1 MNKSNLIKCQDCG
14 HEVSLSAI
22 VCPNCGFKKTK
33 KQILIEHWNNM
44 SIIKKIGVSG
54 FIITLLV
61 ASILAT
67 PDKCECNQLMTK
79 YGNLKS
85 DNQFVPKIDKDA
97 HMRCVKH
104 YLIAPTNEDG
114 SNPCDK

>member
-1 MNKSNLIKCQDCG
+1 
-14 HEVSLSAI
+14 
-22 VCPNCGFKKTK
+22 
-33 KQILIEHWNNM
+33 M

-85 DNQFVPKIDKDA
+85 DNKK
-97 HMRCVKH
+97 
-104 YLIAPTNEDG
+104 
-114 SNPCDK
+114 